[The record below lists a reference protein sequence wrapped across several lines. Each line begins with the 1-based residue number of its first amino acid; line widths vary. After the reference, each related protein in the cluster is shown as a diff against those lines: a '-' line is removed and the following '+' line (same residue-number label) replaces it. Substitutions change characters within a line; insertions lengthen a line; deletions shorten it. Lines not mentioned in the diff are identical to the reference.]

1 MMHQTQFASGQPAVD
16 LRNAAVVLESRGLK
30 KIYGSGEKSIQ
41 VLADANLILRQGE
54 MVAIVAPSGAGK
66 STLLHLLAALDTPTS
81 GTVYFATK
89 AIESINDA
97 ALAEF
102 RNRAIGFLWQRH
114 QLLPDFTA
122 AENVAMPLLVR
133 GENFAS
139 ALGMARKWIAEV
151 GLDNRADHRAGELSG
166 GEQQR
171 VAIARALVT
180 GPSVLLA
187 DEPTG
192 DLDEQNAWAVFE
204 LLERLHRTHRLTSLI
219 ATHNLALAAR
229 CDRVLA
235 LEHGVLRT
243 REAAASASGVPG
255 GEAS

>member
-1 MMHQTQFASGQPAVD
+1 MIQDAQVASGKVAGDP
-16 LRNAAVVLESRGLK
+16 RGAAVVLESRGLK
-30 KIYGSGEKSIQ
+30 KTYGSGEKIIS
-41 VLADANLILRQGE
+41 VLTDANLSLRQGE

-89 AIESINDA
+89 AIESIHDA

-133 GENFAS
+133 GEDFTT
-139 ALGMARKWIAEV
+139 ALGMARKWLAEV
-151 GLDNRADHRAGELSG
+151 GLENRADHRAGELSG

-204 LLERLHRTHRLTSLI
+204 LLQRLHRMHRLTSLI

-229 CDRVLA
+229 CDRILA
-235 LEHGVLRT
+235 LEHGVLQT

-255 GEAS
+255 GETS